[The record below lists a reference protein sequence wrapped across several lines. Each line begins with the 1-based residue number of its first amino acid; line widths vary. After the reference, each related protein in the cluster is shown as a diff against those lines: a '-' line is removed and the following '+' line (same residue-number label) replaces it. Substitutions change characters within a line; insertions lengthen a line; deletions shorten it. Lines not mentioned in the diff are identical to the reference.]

1 MVVCSFGGGV
11 SSCPLVQRCAG
22 FRGFRTCHRLALVL
36 WWCVPCLLSSPLL
49 CLWCIALEYG
59 FISRFKGVFSGFW
72 GANMCLYGFG
82 VLRGLW
88 GFCARVELGGLKAC
102 GVFASIL
109 SSFVLFLVLY
119 FVLFLVLLLLCLHPF
134 ISLSFFVLLHCF
146 CDSLG
151 VGVVSFS
158 LSVYTQKER
167 AQFLASSLVLLWVV
181 GLLWVYYMLNAF
193 LSVDSFAFGNI
204 HPAPQ
209 VR

>member
-1 MVVCSFGGGV
+1 M
-11 SSCPLVQRCAG
+11 
-22 FRGFRTCHRLALVL
+22 
-36 WWCVPCLLSSPLL
+36 
-49 CLWCIALEYG
+49 
-59 FISRFKGVFSGFW
+59 
-72 GANMCLYGFG
+72 
-82 VLRGLW
+82 
-88 GFCARVELGGLKAC
+88 AC

-167 AQFLASSLVLLWVV
+167 ALRVGASSLVLLWVV
-181 GLLWVYYMLNAF
+181 GLLCKIWFSVLIKFVIINLDFFSYAF
-193 LSVDSFAFGNI
+193 
-204 HPAPQ
+204 
-209 VR
+209 VRVSIFVIIPPLLEKTFKHTPDKFPRVELVFYALIYVI

>member
-1 MVVCSFGGGV
+1 MCSFGGGV
-11 SSCPLVQRCAG
+11 SSCPLVQRSAG
-22 FRGFRTCHRLALVL
+22 FRCFRTCRRLALVL
-36 WWCVPCLLSSPLL
+36 LWCVPCLLPAFLL
-49 CLWCIALEYG
+49 CLWCNTLEYG
-59 FISRFKGVFSGFW
+59 FISRFKGVFRGFY
-72 GANMCLYGFG
+72 GADEYLYGFG
-82 VLRGLW
+82 ALLGLC
-88 GFCARVELGGLKAC
+88 GFCARVELGGLEAC

-167 AQFLASSLVLLWVV
+167 AQSVFASSLVLLV
-181 GLLWVYYMLNAF
+181 GFLYY
-193 LSVDSFAFGNI
+193 
-204 HPAPQ
+204 PTT
-209 VR
+209 